1 MENLKVFESEYKF
14 LCILWENEPIGS
26 MALVKL
32 CKEQLEWSK
41 ATTYTVIR
49 RLCQRGIIK
58 NEDAVVT
65 PLITKEQAQL
75 SDFDEL
81 LEKRFDGSL
90 PAFFATFTK
99 QRALSDAEIAEI
111 ISIITDKKKEE
122 Q

>member
-1 MENLKVFESEYKF
+1 MDNLKVYESEYKF
-14 LCILWENEPIGS
+14 LCILWDNEPVGS

-58 NEDAVVT
+58 NEDSVVST
-65 PLITKEQAQL
+65 LITKEQAQI

-81 LEKRFDGSL
+81 IEKRFDGSL

-99 QRALSDAEIAEI
+99 QHSLSDEEIAEI
-111 ISIITDKKKEE
+111 ISIISDKKQED